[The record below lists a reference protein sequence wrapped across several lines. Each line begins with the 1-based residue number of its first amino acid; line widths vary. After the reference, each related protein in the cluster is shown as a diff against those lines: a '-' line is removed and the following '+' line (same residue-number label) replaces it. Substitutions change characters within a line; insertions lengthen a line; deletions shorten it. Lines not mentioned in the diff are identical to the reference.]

1 MKRDSSKQTLIL
13 CLFGLIPV
21 IWGAL
26 LVAPSISGGI
36 PGIIQGFPVAI
47 EAPLHI
53 EWCEDS
59 LRAVLFLGI
68 FGTKTGITPG
78 MRNVLCCEPQR
89 KGARL

>member
-53 EWCEDS
+53 E
-59 LRAVLFLGI
+59 
-68 FGTKTGITPG
+68 
-78 MRNVLCCEPQR
+78 
-89 KGARL
+89 